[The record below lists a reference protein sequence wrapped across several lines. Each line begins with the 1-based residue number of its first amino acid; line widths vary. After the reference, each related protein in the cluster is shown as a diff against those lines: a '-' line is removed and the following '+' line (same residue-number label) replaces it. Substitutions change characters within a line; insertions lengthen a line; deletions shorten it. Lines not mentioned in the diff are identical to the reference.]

1 MSGGTAVWPSVIA
14 LTDEDRRAT
23 ALDQI
28 ARVPAGGMLLIRRR
42 HQAAAFND
50 AAEIAATATER
61 GIMISVSLSTPPKS
75 LPVDGV
81 HIPEHA
87 LKNWRHADLVRLS
100 PSFVSASAHDW
111 TGIRKAAAVGV
122 DAILVSAVFATKSHP
137 NRSALGLYRFAA
149 LMQASPI
156 PVYALGGMT
165 YDRSRRTAAVGAV
178 GFAGIG
184 LFAGVD

>member
-1 MSGGTAVWPSVIA
+1 MSGSTGVWPSVIA

-50 AAEIAATATER
+50 AAAIAATAAER

-75 LPVDGV
+75 LPVDAV

-87 LKNWRHADLVRLS
+87 LKNWRRADLVRLN
-100 PSFVSASAHDW
+100 PSFVSASAHGW
-111 TGIRKAAAVGV
+111 TGISKAAAVGV
-122 DAILVSAVFATKSHP
+122 DAVLVSTVFATKSHP
-137 NRSALGLYRFAA
+137 NHSALGLYRFAA
-149 LMQASPI
+149 LVQASPI

-165 YDRSRRTAAVGAV
+165 YDRSRRTTAVGAA

-184 LFAGVD
+184 LFTGAN